1 MAEHT
6 NHGSGENNEDQS
18 PVVVA
23 LQAVNPE
30 EAKFILDAQHDEDPK
45 AGIIIAKLDG
55 LPSIESPEL
64 GVSPY
69 ELYAARVVPSGH
81 VNPHHHN
88 IGSEPYHFLSGVG
101 EMNIGH
107 IEDGAVEWEEPR
119 PTLAGETFV
128 VEAGAVHSLRNPD
141 PNAPLDFLFAC
152 PPEHLSDHSPDNPS
166 GDRYFVESL
175 PPQYPQETA
184 A

>member
-1 MAEHT
+1 MSEST
-6 NHGSGENNEDQS
+6 DHGSGENNEDQS
-18 PVVVA
+18 PVVAA

-30 EAKFILDAQHDEDPK
+30 EAKSVLDSQHGLDPK
-45 AGIIIAKLDG
+45 AGIIIAKLDE
-55 LPSIESPEL
+55 LPAIESPEV

-69 ELYAARVVPSGH
+69 ELYAARVMPSGH

-88 IGSEPYHFLSGVG
+88 IGTEPYHFLSGVG

-107 IEDGAVEWEEPR
+107 VEGDAVAWQEPQQ
-119 PTLAGETFV
+119 TTAGTTFV

-152 PPEHLSDHSPDNPS
+152 PPEHLSDNSPENPS
-166 GDRYFVESL
+166 GDRYFAQSL
-175 PPQYPQETA
+175 PPQYP
-184 A
+184 